1 MSKADAINAV
11 ALDPQRSSVVEACA
25 GSGKTWLLVSR
36 IVRLLLTGAE
46 PSQILA
52 ITFTRKAAQEMEAR
66 LQEWLY
72 DLATKPDSE
81 ALEFLVQRGLDE
93 AQATALLPR
102 ARGLY
107 ETVLVAQ
114 PGMTVT
120 TFHGWFLNVL
130 QRAPLN
136 QGLPTGVALQERTSQ
151 LVVEA
156 WEKFAQELSADPAS
170 AAAQSLDWLFREI
183 GLDNA
188 RRVLVGFLAKRAEWW
203 TYTLGQK
210 EPVAFALAE
219 IRAALSGDPDAD
231 PLDALFSDGGFM
243 AMLGEYAG
251 FLENNTP
258 TDQKLAAS
266 LASAL
271 AESDHTRRFGQIQ
284 SAVLTTTGE
293 PRSRKAGSAQAK
305 RLGPA
310 GEARLLELH
319 GLLAGRLA
327 DVINLRNER
336 HHYAYNRAV
345 LDCGTRLLDHYQA
358 LKAEQQCLDYNDLEW
373 RAYELLNH
381 SNYAEFMQYK
391 LDSRYKHVLLDEFQD
406 TNPLQW
412 HILLAWLN
420 AAVATELKPTVFLVG
435 DPKQAIYRFRRADQR
450 LFNVAAQFFERAFGA
465 VRLDQQESR
474 RNAQAVLDVVN
485 SLFLNENYFS
495 SDFQKHAAHDQT
507 LPGRIEVLPLQEAD
521 APGAADAQDE
531 SAALQ
536 FRNPL
541 LQPYREDEASREIE
555 AQQFA
560 AKVRQIVGAWQ
571 VKDRDGGTRAAD
583 YRDIMVL
590 VRSRTHLAI
599 YERALRQ
606 AHIPY
611 VTSRQGGLLDTLE
624 AADLTALLE
633 FLSVPFADLKLAQ
646 VLRSPVFGC
655 ADEDLMAL
663 AVVDEPTWWGKL
675 SRLVT
680 DGAASAAL
688 RRACRLLSGWM
699 TLVDKLPVHDLLDRI
714 YFESELPARYAV
726 AVPDSMR
733 LAVRSNLRAF
743 MELALAIDAGRYPS
757 LPRFI
762 AHLAEMRSGAD
773 EEAPAEGVTADGGNA
788 LRIYTVHGAKGL
800 EAPVVFMLDA
810 HFAPPVDRGYE
821 VLLDW
826 PPGEARPRH
835 FSLHT
840 VVRERIA
847 AHEQLF
853 AAEADIAARENLNL
867 LYVAMTRAKQALI
880 VSGTPNRK
888 ADETWYR
895 KIERA
900 CNEAAGAV
908 ATRPALPVTPIS
920 QVQAAAPAAVHGPDT
935 PSSLNQPLG
944 IGERKSV
951 VDTAAT
957 RYGTRFHLLM
967 EKLTGHR
974 KPPPKDAL
982 RQVLGIPEPDFSR
995 LHSEALTL
1003 LGQPGLRRFYDP
1015 AQFVSASNEMSFS
1028 DGEVLRIDRLVE
1040 FADAVWVIDYKTG
1053 EDVTP
1058 DTAAR
1063 AALRHRPQID
1073 AYRAAMRR
1081 VFPGKAVH
1089 ALLVFSGGIT
1099 HEFADGQE
1107 FAGLGPDN
1115 LLK

>member
-1 MSKADAINAV
+1 MSMVEDINFA
-11 ALDPQRSSVVEACA
+11 ALDPARSSVVEACA

-36 IVRLLLTGAE
+36 IVRLLLDGAA

-66 LQEWLY
+66 LREWLY
-72 DLATKPDSE
+72 ELATKPDSE
-81 ALEFLVQRGLDE
+81 ALEFLRQRGLDQT
-93 AQATALLPR
+93 QASALLPT

-136 QGLPTGVALQERTSQ
+136 QGLPGGVALQERTSQ
-151 LVVEA
+151 LVDEA
-156 WEKFAQELSADPAS
+156 WEKFAEELRADQS
-170 AAAQSLDWLFREI
+170 SDAAQSLDWLFRET
-183 GLDNA
+183 GLENT
-188 RRVLVGFLAKRAEWW
+188 RRVLVGFLSKRAEWW

-210 EPVAFALAE
+210 DPVAFALDE
-219 IRAALSGDPDAD
+219 IRSSLPAD
-231 PLDALFSDGGFM
+231 PGVDPLAGFF
-243 AMLGEYAG
+243 ADRSFHETLNEYAG
-251 FLENNTP
+251 LLALKETK
-258 TDQKLAAS
+258 TDTGFAEDLAVAVTLQDHS
-266 LASAL
+266 SRFEALRAVVFTDKGELRKRKVTKKPAAGLGAAGDARLVELHRAIGERLAGITDRLKEQHHYA
-271 AESDHTRRFGQIQ
+271 FNC
-284 SAVLTTTGE
+284 AVLTCG
-293 PRSRKAGSAQAK
+293 
-305 RLGPA
+305 
-310 GEARLLELH
+310 ARLL
-319 GLLAGRLA
+319 G
-327 DVINLRNER
+327 
-336 HHYAYNRAV
+336 
-345 LDCGTRLLDHYQA
+345 HYQA
-358 LKAEQQCLDYNDLEW
+358 IKDGQQCLDYNDLEW

-391 LDSRYKHVLLDEFQD
+391 LDSRYKHILLDEFQD

-420 AAVATELKPTVFLVG
+420 AAVATDLRPTVFLVG
-435 DPKQAIYRFRRADQR
+435 DPKQAIYRFRRADPR
-450 LFNVAAQFFERAFGA
+450 LFKVAEKFFKSEFGA
-465 VRLDQQESR
+465 SRLEQRESR
-474 RNAQAVLDVVN
+474 RNAQGLLDVVN
-485 SLFLNENYFS
+485 TLFIKENNFS
-495 SDFQKHAAHDQT
+495 SDFLEHAAHDQS
-507 LPGRIEVLPLQEAD
+507 LPGRIEVLPLQEAN
-521 APGAADAQDE
+521 PTSTGEAQEE

-541 LQPYREDEASREIE
+541 LEPYREDEASREIE

-571 VKDRDGGTRAAD
+571 VKDRDASTRAAE

-590 VRSRTHLAI
+590 VRGRTHLAI

-624 AADLTALLE
+624 ASDLTALLE

-655 ADEDLMAL
+655 TDEDLMAL
-663 AVVDEPTWWGKL
+663 AAVNESTWWERL
-675 SRLVT
+675 NRLVEN
-680 DGAASAAL
+680 GAGSAAL
-688 RRACRLLSGWM
+688 QRALQLLTGWM
-699 TLVDKLPVHDLLDRI
+699 ALVDKLPVHDLLDRI
-714 YFESELPARYAV
+714 YFESELPVRYAA

-762 AHLAEMRSGAD
+762 AYLAEMRSGAD

-800 EAPVVFMLDA
+800 EAPVVFILDA
-810 HFAPPVDRGYE
+810 HFAAPPNRGYE

-826 PPGEARPRH
+826 PPGDDRPRH
-835 FSLHT
+835 FSLQT
-840 VVRERIA
+840 VVKERIA
-847 AHEQLF
+847 AHEDLF
-853 AAEADIAARENLNL
+853 AVEAEIAARENLNL

-888 ADETWYR
+888 AEDTWYR
-895 KIERA
+895 KIEQA
-900 CNEAAGAV
+900 CAAAADAV
-908 ATRPALPVTPIS
+908 AARPALPVTGKS
-920 QVQAAAPAAVHGPDT
+920 QAATVATAAERGPDK
-935 PSSLNQPLG
+935 SGALNQPLA

-951 VDTAAT
+951 VDTTAT
-957 RYGTRFHLLM
+957 RYGTRFHLIM
-967 EKLTGHR
+967 EKLTGEAF
-974 KPPPKDAL
+974 PPEKESL
-982 RQVLGIPEPDFSR
+982 RQALGIPEPDFSR
-995 LHSEALTL
+995 LHDEALKL
-1003 LGQPGLRRFYDP
+1003 LGNPALRRFYDP

-1028 DGEVLRIDRLVE
+1028 EGEVMRIDRLVE
-1040 FADAVWVIDYKTG
+1040 FSDAVWVIDYKTG

-1058 DTAAR
+1058 ESAAR
-1063 AALRHRPQID
+1063 AASRYRSQVD
-1073 AYRAAMRR
+1073 AYCAAMRR
-1081 VFPGKAVH
+1081 AFPGKPVH

-1099 HEFADGQE
+1099 HEFTDR
-1107 FAGLGPDN
+1107 
-1115 LLK
+1115 

>member
-1 MSKADAINAV
+1 MNKPGDINSA
-11 ALDPQRSSVVEACA
+11 ALDPARSSVVEACA

-36 IVRLLLTGAE
+36 IVRLLLDGAE

-66 LQEWLY
+66 LREWLY
-72 DLATKPDSE
+72 DLATRPDSA
-81 ALEFLVQRGLDE
+81 ALEFLGQRGLNA
-93 AQATALLPR
+93 AQAQALLPR

-136 QGLPTGVALQERTSQ
+136 QGLPAGVALQERTSQ
-151 LVVEA
+151 LIDEA
-156 WEKFAQELSADPAS
+156 WEKFAEELRADQAS
-170 AAAQSLDWLFREI
+170 DAAQSLDWLFRET
-183 GLDNA
+183 GLENT
-188 RRVLVGFLAKRAEWW
+188 RRVLVGFLMKRAEWW

-210 EPVAFALAE
+210 DPVAFALAE

-243 AMLGEYAG
+243 AVLSEYAG
-251 FLENNTP
+251 FLEKNTP
-258 TDQKLAAS
+258 TDQRLAAS

-271 AESDHTRRFGQIQ
+271 AESDHARRFRQIE
-284 SAVLTTTGE
+284 SVVFTATGE
-293 PRSRKAGSAQAK
+293 PRSRKAGGAQAK

-310 GEARLLELH
+310 VEARLLELH

-336 HHYAYNRAV
+336 RHYAYNRAV
-345 LDCGTRLLDHYQA
+345 LNCGTRLLDHYQA

-391 LDSRYKHVLLDEFQD
+391 LDSRYKHILLDEFQD

-420 AAVATELKPTVFLVG
+420 AAVATELRPTVFLVG
-435 DPKQAIYRFRRADQR
+435 DPKQAIYRFRRADPR
-450 LFNVAAQFFERAFGA
+450 LFKVAAQFFESSFGA
-465 VRLDQQESR
+465 ARLEQRESR
-474 RNAQAVLDVVN
+474 RNAQALLDVVN
-485 SLFLNENYFS
+485 ALFIKENYFS
-495 SDFQKHAAHDQT
+495 SDFKAHAAHDQT
-507 LPGRIEVLPLQEAD
+507 LPGRIEVLPLREAN
-521 APGAADAQDE
+521 APAEGDAQDG

-541 LQPYREDEASREIE
+541 LEPYREDEASREIE

-560 AKVRQIVGAWQ
+560 ATVRDIVGAWQ
-571 VKDRDGGTRAAD
+571 VQGRDGGTRAAE
-583 YRDIMVL
+583 YSDIMVL
-590 VRSRTHLAI
+590 VRGRTHLAV

-655 ADEDLMAL
+655 SDGDLMAL
-663 AVVDEPTWWGKL
+663 AAEDESTWWVRL
-675 SRLVT
+675 NRLV
-680 DGAASAAL
+680 DHGAASAAL
-688 RRACRLLSGWM
+688 SRALRLLAGWM
-699 TLVDKLPVHDLLDRI
+699 ALVDKLPVHDLLDRI
-714 YFESELPARYAV
+714 FFESELPARYAA

-762 AHLAEMRSGAD
+762 AHLADMRSGAD

-810 HFAPPVDRGYE
+810 NFAAPVERGYE

-826 PPGEARPRH
+826 PPGEERPRH

-840 VVRERIA
+840 VVKERIA

-853 AAEADIAARENLNL
+853 AAEAEIAARENLNL
-867 LYVAMTRAKQALI
+867 LYVAMTRARQALI
-880 VSGTPNRK
+880 VSGTPNHK
-888 ADETWYR
+888 ADDTWYR
-895 KIERA
+895 KIEQA
-900 CNEAAGAV
+900 CAAAAAAV
-908 ATRPALPVTPIS
+908 ATRPALPV
-920 QVQAAAPAAVHGPDT
+920 AGKGREADAPAVDRGPGICSALT
-935 PSSLNQPLG
+935 QPLATG
-944 IGERKSV
+944 GRKSV

-967 EKLTGHR
+967 EKLTGER
-974 KPPPKDAL
+974 EPPEKEAL
-982 RQVLGIPEPDFSR
+982 RQALGIPEPDFSR
-995 LHSEALTL
+995 LHAEALAL
-1003 LGQPGLRRFYDP
+1003 LGNPALRRFYDP
-1015 AQFVSASNEMSFS
+1015 AQFVSSANEMSFS
-1028 DGEVLRIDRLVE
+1028 EGEVMRIDRLVE

-1053 EDVTP
+1053 ENVTP

-1063 AALRHRPQID
+1063 AASHHRPQIET
-1073 AYRAAMRR
+1073 YRAAMRR
-1081 VFPGKAVH
+1081 VFPGKPVH
-1089 ALLVFSGGIT
+1089 ALLVFSGGIA
-1099 HEFADGQE
+1099 HEFAD
-1107 FAGLGPDN
+1107 
-1115 LLK
+1115 K